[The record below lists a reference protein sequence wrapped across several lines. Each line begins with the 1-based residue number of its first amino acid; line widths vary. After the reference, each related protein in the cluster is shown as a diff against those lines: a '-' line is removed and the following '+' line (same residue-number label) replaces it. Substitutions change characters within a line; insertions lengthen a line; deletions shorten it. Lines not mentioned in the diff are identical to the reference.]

1 MTTLEKFN
9 KSLNFLMYENV
20 EFSNW
25 AIKEAANKTF
35 SKEQWSALTYKEKSA
50 FRVSVIGQ
58 LAIEMAF
65 DN

>member
-9 KSLNFLMYENV
+9 KSLNFLMNENV
-20 EFSNW
+20 DFSNF
-25 AIKEAANKTF
+25 AIKEAVNRTF
-35 SKEQWSALTYKEKSA
+35 TNQEWAALTDKEKSA